1 MSLAGR
7 QLEADATVD
16 TYDQVSVDIRHEV
29 LEPQL
34 PHQRILKSNTEFA
47 VFGRAPGLT
56 NDFGV
61 ECSPKVPALGSPIG
75 AQSSKSK
82 LLFPT
87 SSKLRPTTHTVQQ

>member
-16 TYDQVSVDIRHEV
+16 TYDQGSVDIRHKV
-29 LEPQL
+29 LESPTA
-34 PHQRILKSNTEFA
+34 PPTKSNTEFA

-56 NDFGV
+56 NGFGV

-87 SSKLRPTTHTVQQ
+87 PSKLRPTTHTVQQ